1 MFLHNCETCNKAA
14 PSVLYT
20 PLRPLVSKRPMQII
34 EVDFFGPLDPD
45 PIIEHR
51 SAS

>member
-1 MFLHNCETCNKAA
+1 VLHA
-14 PSVLYT
+14 
-20 PLRPLVSKRPMQII
+20 PLRLLVSKRPMQII

-45 PIIEHR
+45 PITGHR